1 MSKQMIPLQTLPED
15 GDLVDIAPRVAT
27 HSELVLMN
35 QTASTGNLVVFE
47 QMFAQFNPT
56 VKMWEMR
63 ILANAN
69 AFKDDHHRRQF
80 QRCLQVA
87 NDMQASGHQPTVV
100 VKNILNQIARS
111 PQQKE
116 ELTKSLWWSTPA
128 SKGGRPKMRR
138 QMQTRALYRLNKSKK
153 CTGRGVRRTRH
164 RNRSYS

>member
-27 HSELVLMN
+27 HSDIVLMN
-35 QTASTGNLVVFE
+35 QTASTGNLVGFE

-69 AFKDDHHRRQF
+69 AFKDDHHSRQF

-87 NDMQASGHQPTVV
+87 NDMQASGHQPTVA

-111 PQQKE
+111 SP
-116 ELTKSLWWSTPA
+116 TK
-128 SKGGRPKMRR
+128 RR
-138 QMQTRALYRLNKSKK
+138 INKKSMVVYPSIK
-153 CTGRGVRRTRH
+153 RR
-164 RNRSYS
+164 